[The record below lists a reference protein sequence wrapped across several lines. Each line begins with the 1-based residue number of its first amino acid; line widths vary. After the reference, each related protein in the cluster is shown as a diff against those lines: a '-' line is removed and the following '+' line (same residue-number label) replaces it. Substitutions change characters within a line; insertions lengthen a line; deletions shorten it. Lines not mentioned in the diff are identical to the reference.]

1 MPTCPKGHR
10 STSGDYC
17 DECGAPITLT
27 VSRTDPP
34 TTQLGVPGT
43 PGPPSVCPQCG
54 TPQSGRFC
62 EADGYDFV
70 LASLGAPIQRQPSQ
84 VSAAPAGVPGT
95 RIGGFTA
102 WRAIAMA
109 DRDFHAQMRTL
120 GGEQLETPAFPPF
133 CPERRFALTG
143 SQMLIG
149 RHSTSRGIEPDIDL
163 VGPPEDVGVSH
174 AHALLVAQA
183 SGGWAVVD
191 LDSANGTYL
200 NGGIEALAP
209 NVPVVLAEGDRVH
222 VGAWTTLVLQ
232 LDR

>member
-17 DECGAPITLT
+17 DECGAPISAA
-27 VSRTDPP
+27 VREPDPP
-34 TTQLGVPGT
+34 TTALGVPGA

-62 EADGYDFV
+62 EVDGYDFV
-70 LASLGAPIQRQPSQ
+70 LASLGAPIQRRPLGDPP
-84 VSAAPAGVPGT
+84 AAPPPAAATQG
-95 RIGGFTA
+95 
-102 WRAIAMA
+102 WRVLAVA
-109 DRDFHAQMRTL
+109 DPEFHSQMQTL
-120 GGEQLETPAFPPF
+120 GGGQAETPAFPPF
-133 CPERRFALTG
+133 CPERRFTLTG

-163 VGPPEDVGVSH
+163 TGPPEDVGVSH
-174 AHALLVAQA
+174 AHALLVAQP

-200 NGGIEALAP
+200 NGGIDALAP

-222 VGAWTTLVLQ
+222 VGAWTTLILQ
-232 LDR
+232 ADR